1 MKRKF
6 VILCFVVIIP
16 LLFIY
21 CAKPSEPSSLN
32 RIMSIDHLAP
42 TGGYACDVSVSD
54 SLLFIAEDQNGFSIY
69 NYLAHYQICH
79 LDTLFEIVPVPFENI
94 RKITAVDEKNL
105 LFIYDRHSNPP
116 SIRAFDI
123 TDRTNP
129 DYLFPMTG
137 ETGNVDKIKSYAA
150 DEGAYFCWSNGK
162 QLTYGSLDIVWHPI
176 AVYIFPNSISGFDT
190 NEDYFIVAAEQLGFH
205 VVDKSSGEIKSTTDT
220 PGEALDVKIVDNYVV
235 IACRE
240 AGFAIYDISNKEAPE
255 LVIEKEVDELIY
267 TVDVE
272 NDYLVLSSHAG
283 GVYLY
288 DISDIS
294 NPVFLDNMEN
304 DDIGYTFKAVLK
316 NGKIFAST
324 RQGVYIIDFD

>member
-6 VILCFVVIIP
+6 VIFVVIIP
-16 LLFIY
+16 LIFIY
-21 CAKPSEPSSLN
+21 CAKPSEPSILN
-32 RIMSIDHLAP
+32 KIMSIDHLIP

-69 NYLAHYQICH
+69 NYLIHYQVCH
-79 LDTLFEIVPVPFENI
+79 LDTLFDTTPVPFENI

-105 LFIYDRHSNPP
+105 LFIYDRYGSPAG
-116 SIRAFDI
+116 IKVFDI
-123 TDRTNP
+123 TDRANP
-129 DYLFPMTG
+129 DYIFLMG
-137 ETGNVDKIKSYAA
+137 GDTGNVYQIKSYAA
-150 DEGAYFCWSNGK
+150 DEEVYFCWSNGNE
-162 QLTYGSLDIVWHPI
+162 LHYGSFDIVWHPLP
-176 AVYIFPNSISGFDT
+176 VYEFQNSISGFD
-190 NEDYFIVAAEQLGFH
+190 NNGDYFVVAAEQMGFH
-205 VVDKSSGEIKSTTDT
+205 IVDKSSGEIKSTMDT

-240 AGFAIYDISNKEAPE
+240 AGFAIYNITDKEAPE
-255 LVIEKEVDELIY
+255 LVIEKEVGELIY

-288 DISDIS
+288 DISKIS

-304 DDIGYTFKAVLK
+304 DDIGYTYEAVLK

-324 RQGVYIIDFD
+324 RQGIYIIEFD